1 MKKIFSL
8 FAAVLFAGSMMAQE
22 ADVVFTADD
31 FNGQGTSSTGSE
43 VTATKSGVTF
53 TCNKA
58 YGDQYGVRCY
68 KTSNVSI
75 VSAEQ
80 QIGKIVF
87 EFATVSGKYYN
98 GGLDE
103 EIVVNALSWA
113 ANDLASQ
120 ARMNKIS
127 IFFGE
132 GSSTVTVD
140 TITAAEALTRAQA
153 LEVGALSEK
162 VAIRCYVANIK
173 TAYSEEFGNVTVWLN
188 DDLESTYGTIQ
199 AYRAKCSAADGAA
212 LAEHDKVLV
221 VGKLTHTQNQDGS
234 KDYYEVA
241 SGAQLTREVATGI
254 ENVALTEKAKK
265 VVVDGVVYIV
275 RDGKM
280 FNLTGAQVR

>member
-8 FAAVLFAGSMMAQE
+8 FAAILFAGSMMAQE
-22 ADVVFTADD
+22 ADVVISGSEFA
-31 FNGQGTSSTGSE
+31 GQGTQNTGSA
-43 VTATKSGVTF
+43 VSATVDGVTF
-53 TCNKA
+53 ECDKA
-58 YGDQYGVRCY
+58 YSDDAHSTLRCY
-68 KTSNVSI
+68 KNGVITITS
-75 VSAEQ
+75 ATE
-80 QIGKIVF
+80 QIGKLVF
-87 EFATVSGKYYN
+87 QFYSTYTGN
-98 GGLDE
+98 LDNE
-103 EIVVNALSWA
+103 VVVNANSWTYTLPA
-113 ANDLASQ
+113 Q
-120 ARMNKIS
+120 ARIEQVS
-127 IFFGE
+127 VFFGE
-132 GSSTVTVD
+132 GSSTIVVD

-173 TAYSEEFGNVTVWLN
+173 TPYSAEFGNVTVWLN

-199 AYRAKCSAADGAA
+199 AYRANCSAADGAA

-254 ENVALTEKAKK
+254 ENVVLTEKAKK

-275 RDGKM
+275 RDGKI